1 MADASF
7 DRDFDEGRLYL
18 EDELTVTLTR
28 PASRMGGP
36 AASVTV
42 ANVHEQIL
50 SQEDVDHPLGGS
62 LDGSRKTFTLWRAEC
77 GAIIP
82 YDDYQITTADGK
94 IWVVKGV
101 ETLAHGHRFRCKCLL
116 RQDTSP

>member
-7 DRDFDEGRLYL
+7 DRALDEGRLLL
-18 EDELTVTLTR
+18 ENELTVTLTR
-28 PASRMGGP
+28 PASRMSGA

-42 ANVHEQIL
+42 RHVHEQTL

-62 LDGSRKTFTLWRAEC
+62 LDGSRKTFTLWRVEC

-82 YDDYQITTADGK
+82 YDDYEITDAGGK
-94 IWVVKGV
+94 IWVIKGV
-101 ETLAHGHRFRCKCLL
+101 ETLAHGRRFRCKCML
-116 RQDTSP
+116 RQDAAP